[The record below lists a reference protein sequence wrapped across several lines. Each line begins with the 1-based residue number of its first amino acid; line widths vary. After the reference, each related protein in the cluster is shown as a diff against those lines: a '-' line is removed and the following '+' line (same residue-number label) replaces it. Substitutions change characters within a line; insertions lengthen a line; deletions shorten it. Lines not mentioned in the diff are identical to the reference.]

1 MRTTVDLPEALLRL
15 ARRRAGAARTTLS
28 EIVVEALQAFL
39 ASPGAREPEAPYQ
52 VLTFGSPGARFPSEA
67 QIQEALEAD
76 EAESL
81 RLGRR

>member
-28 EIVVEALQAFL
+28 EIVVAALQAFL
-39 ASPGAREPEAPYQ
+39 TTGGARESETPYQ
-52 VLTFGSPGARFPSEA
+52 VLTFGSPSARFPSEA
-67 QIQEALEAD
+67 ELQEALDAD
-76 EAESL
+76 DAESI